1 MTDRTPVINLNAKR
15 TFIILI
21 SILAVLVG
29 LSIWGQK
36 LKYVGVGDIHGP
48 WHEFLIDM
56 LMQSFYLD
64 LEANIPT
71 FYNVVLLLIPT
82 ALLFGIAAAKNQL
95 KDKFRYHWYALA
107 IVFLFLSID
116 EASSLHER
124 LIKPMREYS
133 NAGTLFHFAWIIPGI
148 IAVIVFGLL
157 FLMFFLHLD
166 RKFKILFFVS
176 LAVYIGGVIGGEVV
190 SGYYADSLGLKN
202 FTYAVVASLEESVEM
217 IGASMIIYS
226 LLKYIE
232 QYLPEG
238 IVFRSS

>member
-15 TFIILI
+15 TFITMIAILI
-21 SILAVLVG
+21 VLVG

-36 LKYVGVGDIHGP
+36 LKYLGVGDIHGP
-48 WHEFLIDM
+48 WHEFLIDL

-71 FYNVVLLLIPT
+71 YYNVVLLFIP
-82 ALLFGIAAAKNQL
+82 ALLLFGIASAKNQI

-107 IVFLFLSID
+107 LVFLFLSID

-133 NAGTLFHFAWIIPGI
+133 DAGRLFHFAWIVPGI
-148 IAVIVFGLL
+148 IAVIAFGLL

-166 RKFKILFFVS
+166 RKFRILFFVS
-176 LAVYIGGVIGGEVV
+176 LAVYIGGVIGGEMV
-190 SGYYADSLGLKN
+190 SGYYADNLGLRN

-238 IVFRSS
+238 IIFRSS

>member
-1 MTDRTPVINLNAKR
+1 MTEQTPVIKFNPKR

-21 SILAVLVG
+21 TILAVLVG

-48 WHEFLIDM
+48 WHEFLIDL

-64 LEANIPT
+64 LEGNIPT
-71 FYNVVLLLIPT
+71 YYNVVLLLIPT
-82 ALLFGIAAAKNQL
+82 TLLFAIAAAKTQL
-95 KDKFRYHWYALA
+95 KDKFRYHWHALTL
-107 IVFLFLSID
+107 VFLFLSID

-133 NAGTLFHFAWIIPGI
+133 DAGRLFHFAWIIPGI
-148 IAVIVFGLL
+148 IAVILFGLL
-157 FLMFFLHLD
+157 FLIFFLHLD
-166 RKFKILFFVS
+166 RKFKILFFAS
-176 LAVYIGGVIGGEVV
+176 LAVYIGGVIGGEIV
-190 SGYYADSLGLKN
+190 SGYYADNMGLKN

-238 IVFRSS
+238 IVFKSS

>member
-1 MTDRTPVINLNAKR
+1 MTDQTPVINLNPKR
-15 TFIILI
+15 IFITLITIL
-21 SILAVLVG
+21 LVLVG

-36 LKYVGVGDIHGP
+36 IKYVGIGDIHGP
-48 WHEFLIDM
+48 WHEFLIDI

-71 FYNVVLLLIPT
+71 YYNVVLLLIPT
-82 ALLFGIAAAKNQL
+82 VLLFGIAAAKNQL

-107 IVFLFLSID
+107 LVFLLLSID

-124 LIKPMREYS
+124 LIKPMRQFS
-133 NAGTLFHFAWIIPGI
+133 DAGRLFHFAWIIPGI
-148 IAVIVFGLL
+148 IAVILFGLL

-176 LAVYIGGVIGGEVV
+176 LAVYIGGVIGGEMV
-190 SGYYADSLGLKN
+190 SGYYAANLGLKN
-202 FTYAVVASLEESVEM
+202 FTYALVASLEESVEM

-226 LLKYIE
+226 LLVYIKH
-232 QYLPEG
+232 YLPDG
-238 IVFRSS
+238 IILKA